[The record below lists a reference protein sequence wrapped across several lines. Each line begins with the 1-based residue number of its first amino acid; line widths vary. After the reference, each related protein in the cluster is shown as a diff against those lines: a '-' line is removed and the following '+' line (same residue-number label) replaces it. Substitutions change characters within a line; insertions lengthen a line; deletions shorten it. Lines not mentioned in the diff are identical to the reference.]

1 MLEKYLIEY
10 CAPTLAALKTASLFC
25 VPVKNGCELDMQIKK
40 LDDFLNR
47 KGLTLLVLKRYENRA
62 LIYLYRKSHLQKDLL
77 KPGVENFLK
86 KLGYNSIDE
95 KYLLERLKKRI
106 LKLKSFPHEIG
117 IFLGYPLG
125 DVIGFINNNGKNSKF
140 NGYWKVYCNEFET
153 FKLFTKIKKCRDT
166 YIRLWEQGKTIRQLT
181 VAA

>member
-1 MLEKYLIEY
+1 MLEEKYLLEKYLIEY

-95 KYLLERLKKRI
+95 KYLLERI
-106 LKLKSFPHEIG
+106 EEENTE
-117 IFLGYPLG
+117 
-125 DVIGFINNNGKNSKF
+125 V
-140 NGYWKVYCNEFET
+140 
-153 FKLFTKIKKCRDT
+153 KI
-166 YIRLWEQGKTIRQLT
+166 
-181 VAA
+181 VSS